1 MDIKLWDVKSITF
14 NQREIERAWVNSN
27 IVWAKYIPEDKLEV
41 DKTELYLSIENN
53 FTDTFN
59 VLSNKPWTFNE

>member
-27 IVWAKYIPEDKLEV
+27 IVWTKYIPEDKLEV